1 MDRTIICRNVDVT
14 YRLSDGR
21 ERCVL
26 ASLQASFP
34 PGVLTLISGETG
46 SGKSTLLHTLAGL
59 MRPTRGEIQVEG
71 QIVSRWLSSFRD
83 RWRRR
88 VGIVFQ
94 FQSLLPDLT
103 VIENVLL
110 PMIPRKVSLQDS
122 RRRARQLLSMLK
134 IDTLRNETA
143 GTLSGGQRQRVAVA
157 RALISEPLFLF
168 ADEPTA
174 HQDAAGAERIL
185 SMLEQPLQRNAV
197 VVVAAHDPR
206 VLQSAGRLRHYR
218 LENRQLSRLS

>member
-1 MDRTIICRNVDVT
+1 MDRRIVCRNVDIA
-14 YRLSDGR
+14 YRLSSGR

-26 ASLQASFP
+26 ESLQASFP
-34 PGVLTLISGETG
+34 PGRLTLISGETG
-46 SGKSTLLHTLAGL
+46 AGKSTLLHALAGL
-59 MRPTRGEIQVEG
+59 MRPTRGEIRIDG
-71 QIVSRWLSSFRD
+71 DSVSRWLSGYRD

-94 FQSLLPDLT
+94 FQSLLPDLS

-110 PMIPRKVSLQDS
+110 PMIPRKVSLADC
-122 RRRARQLLSMLK
+122 RRRARDLLEKLD
-134 IDTLRNETA
+134 IDSVRNETA

-157 RALISEPLFLF
+157 RALIADPIFVF

-174 HQDAAGAERIL
+174 HQDRAGTATIL
-185 SMLEQPLQRNAV
+185 SLLVEPLQRNAV

-206 VLQSAGRLRHYR
+206 VLHSGCYQRHYR
-218 LENRQLSRLS
+218 LADRQLSRLA

>member
-1 MDRTIICRNVDVT
+1 MDRTIVCRNLDVA

-26 ASLQASFP
+26 SALQASFP

-59 MRPTRGEIQVEG
+59 MRPARGEIQVEG

-103 VIENVLL
+103 AIENVLL
-110 PMIPRKVSLQDS
+110 PMIPRRVSLQDS
-122 RRRARQLLSMLK
+122 RRRARQLLSMLD
-134 IDTLRNETA
+134 IDSLRNETA

-157 RALISEPLFLF
+157 RALIAEPLFLF

-185 SMLEQPLQRNAV
+185 SMLVQPLQRSAV